1 MYVRYTTKAKS
12 KRDAAGVK
20 KRQADGWL
28 ERTPDEREVESSSLS
43 RPTTYQPRRPQAFAP
58 DFSGQARSVRF
69 GRREC
74 TQTYM
79 TKAKA
84 QRAAA
89 RTNEGFAQ
97 DFSGQA
103 RSARFGRRECTQ
115 AYMTKAKAQRA
126 AAWTEKDKQTGL

>member
-1 MYVRYTTKAKS
+1 
-12 KRDAAGVK
+12 
-20 KRQADGWL
+20 
-28 ERTPDEREVESSSLS
+28 
-43 RPTTYQPRRPQAFAP
+43 
-58 DFSGQARSVRF
+58 
-69 GRREC
+69 
-74 TQTYM
+74 M